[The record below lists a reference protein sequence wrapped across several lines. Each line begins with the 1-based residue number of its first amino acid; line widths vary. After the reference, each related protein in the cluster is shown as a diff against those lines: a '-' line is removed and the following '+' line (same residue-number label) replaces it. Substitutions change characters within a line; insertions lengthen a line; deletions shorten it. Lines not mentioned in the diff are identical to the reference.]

1 MRDLK
6 MNKRILVTGG
16 AGFIGSHLCNKL
28 LNDGNEVIC
37 VDNYFTGNKNN
48 IIHLLENP
56 YFELI
61 RHDITFPL
69 YLEIDE
75 IYNLACPA
83 SPKYY
88 QFDPIQTI
96 KTSVLGS
103 INLLGLA
110 KRLKIKIL
118 QASTSEIYGN
128 PKEYPQ
134 TEAYWGNVNP
144 IGIRA
149 CYDEGKRCAETIFYN
164 YYRALN
170 LPIKIVRIFN
180 TYGTKMQIDD
190 GRVISN
196 FIIQALKN
204 QDLTIYGDGQ
214 QIRCFCYVDDL
225 IEGLIKMMENDIVG
239 PVNLGNP
246 YEEITILDLAKTIIE
261 LTDSKSKIIF
271 KELPEDDPIKRKPDI
286 SLAMN
291 KLKWN
296 PKITLQK
303 GLMETITYFKGLL

>member
-1 MRDLK
+1 

-96 KTSVLGS
+96 KTSILGS

>member
-96 KTSVLGS
+96 KTSILGS

-214 QIRCFCYVDDL
+214 QIRCFCYIDDL